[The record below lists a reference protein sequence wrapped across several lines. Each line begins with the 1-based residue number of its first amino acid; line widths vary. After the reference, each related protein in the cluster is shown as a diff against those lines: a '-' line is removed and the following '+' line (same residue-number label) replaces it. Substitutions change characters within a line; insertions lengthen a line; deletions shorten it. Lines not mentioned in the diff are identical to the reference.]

1 LFVWGAKQILK
12 KSQVTNFK
20 LVKQFLRP
28 RQSGAHG
35 MSHACHTLD
44 TPLHLNEKA
53 GKTRDKIT
61 GKKRLSQAE
70 CMIYS

>member
-1 LFVWGAKQILK
+1 
-12 KSQVTNFK
+12 